1 MLEVGRELGPG
12 PPRALLAAL
21 ITVFEPCFGDVPV
34 PGQPFPRVQGLSRNL
49 VDAGRRDGAV
59 ARVFGHFSVDFVQIG
74 EGHPPVGTTRGNQ
87 DGQTFTV
94 PSMSQDTATPLPVT
108 EAPAAPAEP
117 AKNTGERKPDTI
129 GERRAAFLAKVNSA
143 IAAGAEPE
151 PAAPVETPA
160 TETPAPETPKVEGS
174 PTDPPKPAEGETQKQ
189 YAHRVAAAQLAT
201 QRAEAKA
208 LAEGER
214 AKQSEAKVV
223 ELQAKL
229 DAAAKDPKVA
239 LALAGMDPVSFA
251 EAMRDGKITA
261 AQVQEAKLELPP
273 EVLELIEQGKA
284 AKKKA
289 EADAKAAEAAEVRSE
304 NLKKVSD
311 VVNTPDFQ
319 ADFPALAG
327 SFNAA
332 ERLLNYITIGMDE
345 TGAEPDFRAVAKI
358 FNDAI
363 VKEAHQ
369 ILLHKP
375 ALKVLLGNAEVKA
388 AILAELQPEKV
399 ATEQTAPA
407 TAPAKQSE
415 KGSPATTITNKVASK
430 IPSRASRGT
439 SSADLAARI
448 NSTILGR

>member
-1 MLEVGRELGPG
+1 
-12 PPRALLAAL
+12 
-21 ITVFEPCFGDVPV
+21 
-34 PGQPFPRVQGLSRNL
+34 
-49 VDAGRRDGAV
+49 
-59 ARVFGHFSVDFVQIG
+59 
-74 EGHPPVGTTRGNQ
+74 
-87 DGQTFTV
+87 
-94 PSMSQDTATPLPVT
+94 MSQDTATAAVAPA
-108 EAPAAPAEP
+108 APAAPAEP
-117 AKNTGERKPDTI
+117 AKNTGERKPDSI
-129 GERRAAFLAKVNSA
+129 GDRRAAFLAKVNSA
-143 IAAGAEPE
+143 IQAGADPEPA

-160 TETPAPETPKVEGS
+160 PETPAPETPKVET
-174 PTDPPKPAEGETQKQ
+174 PAETPAETPKPAEGETQKQ

-214 AKQSEAKVV
+214 AKASEAKVV

-239 LALAGMDPVSFA
+239 LALAGMNPVSFA

-273 EVLELIEQGKA
+273 EVLELIEEGKA

-289 EADAKAAEAAEVRSE
+289 AEDAKAADEAAVHSE

-319 ADFPALAG
+319 ADFPLLAG
-327 SFNAA
+327 SVDVSG
-332 ERLLNYITIGMDE
+332 RLLTYLTLDME
-345 TGAEPDFRAVAKI
+345 RTGKEPDFRAVAKL
-358 FNDAI
+358 FNDSIA
-363 VKEAHQ
+363 KEVTQ
-369 ILLHKP
+369 ILGSKP
-375 ALKVLLGNAEVKA
+375 VLKVLLGNAELRA
-388 AILAELQPEKV
+388 AILAELTPEK
-399 ATEQTAPA
+399 APAEQTAPA

-415 KGSPATTITNKVASK
+415 KGSLSTTITNKVASK